1 MRSFITRMWRDERG
15 VSAIEYAI
23 LAAIVVAAV
32 VTAGAQLSNA
42 TTGLP
47 GLFKS
52 LMNTIS
58 TTISNIA

>member
-1 MRSFITRMWRDERG
+1 MWRDERG

-23 LAAIVVAAV
+23 LAAIVVGAV
-32 VTAGAQLSNA
+32 VTAGAQLSSP